1 MMTPFAS
8 QRLSEA
14 PTALSEASRTNNL
27 QSVVGIQA
35 HEYN

>member
-1 MMTPFAS
+1 MTSLAS

-14 PTALSEASRTNNL
+14 PTALSGASRVNNL